1 MDKNNFMNSLYGLTT
16 KQRDVV
22 ESAAELY
29 NDFFGQIVHYIHIDE
44 LYNSESSLRQGF
56 KKEFDLVI
64 SKLTDLFKL
73 KRAQTPSFFAF
84 LDEGLPSDDDLYH
97 DPEIDHEAMKEEEIL
112 QYHDNNKEKLSEILC
127 AIGKDFEVIFNALT
141 QRSEELLSTNIA
153 AYIDTEKDKMTL
165 KEYSE
170 QIVEEFENEFNLDD
184 GLYPLITKCG
194 LTDLIYKDFNL
205 SKYIK

>member
-22 ESAAELY
+22 ERAVELY

-44 LYNSESSLRQGF
+44 LYNSKSSLRIGF

-64 SKLTDLFKL
+64 SKLCDLFKL
-73 KRAQTPSFFAF
+73 KREQTPSFYAF
-84 LDEGLPSDDDLYH
+84 LDDGLPSDDDLCH
-97 DPEIDHEAMKEEEIL
+97 EDH
-112 QYHDNNKEKLSEILC
+112 HDNNKEKLSEILC

-153 AYIDTEKDKMTL
+153 TYIDPEKEKMTL

-184 GLYPLITKCG
+184 SLYPLITKCG
-194 LTDLIYKDFNL
+194 LTDLIYKDFDL

>member
-1 MDKNNFMNSLYGLTT
+1 MDKNNFMNCLYGLTS

-22 ESAAELY
+22 ERAVELY

-44 LYNSESSLRQGF
+44 LYNSESALRHGF

-64 SKLTDLFKL
+64 PKLCEFFKL
-73 KRAQTPSFFAF
+73 EKEQTPTFYAF
-84 LDEGLPSDDDLYH
+84 IDEGLPSNDDIYH
-97 DPEIDHEAMKEEEIL
+97 DPEVDHEAMKEEEKE
-112 QYHDNNKEKLSEILC
+112 QYQDKNKDKLSEILC

-153 AYIDTEKDKMTL
+153 VYIDTEKEKMTL